1 MDNLKNE
8 LDVLEDITRKLISAS
23 IPFMVTGSMAMN
35 YHAIPR
41 MTRDIDVIISI
52 KKEDVEKL
60 LSIFER
66 DYYISR
72 ETVIESIERCSM
84 FNIIHNESII
94 KADFII
100 LKDVAYRHTEFGRR
114 QRVRIRNFDTYIVT
128 KEDLILSKLIWA
140 KDTHSELQIRDIRNL
155 MDTGFDEA
163 YVQSW
168 VKKLGID
175 SLFKE
180 MCDG

>member
-1 MDNLKNE
+1 MYNLKNE
-8 LDVLEDITRKLISAS
+8 LDVLEDITQKLGGVG

-35 YHAIPR
+35 YYAIPR

-52 KKEDVEKL
+52 IQEDVERL
-60 LSIFER
+60 LSIFKQ

-72 ETVIESIERCSM
+72 ESVIESIERHSM

-100 LKDVAYRHTEFGRR
+100 LKDVAYRHTEFERR
-114 QRVRIRNFDTYIVT
+114 QRVRIRNFETYIVS

-140 KDTHSELQIRDIRNL
+140 KDSHSELQMKDVRSL
-155 MDTGFDEA
+155 MDTGFDET

-168 VKKLGID
+168 VKKLGIG

-180 MCDG
+180 ITNG